1 MVQLQ
6 QHLKQ
11 LKVNKKLNI
20 SEYPILGNLVISD
33 KFNISA
39 GTKKK
44 IMINGNIYNSIS
56 EASSLNN
63 IERSLVRYRLKSNN
77 FIFIYSI

>member
-1 MVQLQ
+1 VEFLVFVLEMSQMVQLQ

-39 GTKKK
+39 GTKK
-44 IMINGNIYNSIS
+44 
-56 EASSLNN
+56 
-63 IERSLVRYRLKSNN
+63 R
-77 FIFIYSI
+77 